1 MASEELESNYHG
13 LTGKKIGDYEMFSTQ
28 LATIN
33 QYVEHGL
40 LPNKDYKNSKRKFDK
55 LIVRRGAIP
64 ETLII
69 GDDKASGT
77 LTSKNWR
84 TYANKLH
91 TIFLKP
97 TGALLGYVTDTNST
111 YWINGQADDLQLVER
126 EDGKPM
132 PQVLNYDDE
141 TVIAEII
148 YVINNFDTRTGK
160 VLSNKKVDPT
170 ALSASVWQT
179 IWRLKADRP
188 EDCLATF
195 VELFIY
201 KFLNDLG
208 LMRKDRK
215 GRDVS
220 LDYLLTLTRD
230 EVLKEYFDVVRP
242 YIKELFSAGSDGYNV
257 INGIVLQKQNRDH
270 NIIFHE
276 LLKKFVRFGS
286 LKNTDPEFKSR
297 LYETFLQESDT
308 TNTFGQFFTPR
319 KVVGA
324 IHDMAGI
331 REMSAGKSICDPAAG
346 VGGFILE
353 PMARDLESQWTLKG
367 NIMTP
372 KHTWYSF
379 ELIPKTA
386 ILAKANA
393 LVHCGDLL
401 AEQPGRIASF
411 AAWLN
416 NVFICVEKTA
426 LGTLDRM
433 DKEKFDVIIT
443 NPPFVVSGSAD
454 FRKLITKNAARK
466 AYFAR
471 KYSGVEGLFV
481 QYIVQALKKSGDAW
495 ILLPET
501 FLLRTPDELLRKWV
515 LQNCII
521 DLVALLPERT
531 FFNTPKR
538 VVILHLKKRD
548 NLLAPAKLDEALQ
561 KEKILAFVVG
571 EIGETRDAKRF
582 PIKDNDLPELV
593 RAYAMHK
600 VGMGTSIQNKHAAL
614 ISASA
619 FGASSFNIR
628 HAWSKT
634 GARALG
640 ILSSEDD
647 PVAEKAAF
655 DKKMVSLKEMASEFI
670 AENIHII
677 PPPDAY
683 DIKAVTL
690 GDPVMF
696 SLRIGRRVLKKE
708 VFQKRTGISLF
719 SANVRKP
726 FGYVAIANAGNLEF
740 GGALWSLDSDFD
752 CRGVPAGELYSI
764 TDHCGEVRLLVSNI
778 DPHYLARQIRQAGLE
793 MGYNRD
799 FRPSLGLIKDLEIN
813 LPIDKA
819 GNFDLTLMQ
828 AWTEFHEELV
838 RRKQAIEKLLT
849 TS

>member
-13 LTGKKIGDYEMFSTQ
+13 LVGKKVGDFELFSTQ
-28 LATIN
+28 LTTIN

-40 LPNKDYKNSKRKFDK
+40 LPNKDYKNGKRKFDK
-55 LIVRRGAIP
+55 LIVRRGAVP
-64 ETLII
+64 EPLVI
-69 GDDKASGT
+69 GDDKSSGT
-77 LTSKNWR
+77 LTAKNWQS
-84 TYANKLH
+84 YADKLH
-91 TIFLKP
+91 KIFLKP
-97 TGALLGYVTDTNST
+97 TGALLGYVTDTKVT

-141 TVIAEII
+141 AVIAEIV
-148 YVINNFDTRTGK
+148 YVINNFDARTGK
-160 VLSNKKVDPT
+160 VLSNKKVNPT

-208 LMRKDRK
+208 LMRKDSK

-220 LDYLLTLTRD
+220 LDYLLKLNRD

-242 YIKELFSAGSDGYNV
+242 YIKELFPAGSDGYSI

-286 LKNTDPEFKSR
+286 LKNTDPEFKTR

-324 IHDMAGI
+324 VHDMAGI
-331 REMSAGKSICDPAAG
+331 GAMSAGKSICDPAAG
-346 VGGFILE
+346 VGGFVLE
-353 PMARDLESQWTLKG
+353 QMARDLDAQWTMKK
-367 NIMTP
+367 NAMTP
-372 KHTWYSF
+372 KHAWHSF

-401 AEQPGRIASF
+401 AEQPARIKAF
-411 AAWLN
+411 ADWLN
-416 NVFICVEKTA
+416 KVFVCAEKTA

-466 AYFAR
+466 AYFSR
-471 KYSGVEGLFV
+471 KYSGVEGLFM

-495 ILLPET
+495 VLLPES
-501 FLLRTPDELLRKWV
+501 FLLRTPDELLRKWI
-515 LQNCII
+515 LQNCIV
-521 DLVALLPERT
+521 DLIALLPERT

-538 VVILHLKKRD
+538 VVILHMKKRD
-548 NLLAPAKLDEALQ
+548 KPLAPTKWDEALA
-561 KEKILAFVVG
+561 KEKILAFVVN

-582 PIKDNDLPELV
+582 PIGENDLPDLV
-593 RAYAMHK
+593 KAYAIHK
-600 VGMGTSIQNKHAAL
+600 AGVPVPYKRAAL
-614 ISASA
+614 INASA

-628 HAWSKT
+628 HAWEKAD
-634 GARALG
+634 ARALG
-640 ILSSEDD
+640 LLSSEDD

-655 DKKMVSLKEMASEFI
+655 DTQMVRLKEMASEFI
-670 AENIHII
+670 KGHKLAA
-677 PPPDAY
+677 PPPDAC
-683 DIKAVTL
+683 DMRPVTL
-690 GDPVMF
+690 GDPMLF
-696 SLRIGRRVLKKE
+696 SLRIGRRVLKRE
-708 VFQKRTGISLF
+708 VFQKRTGIPLF

-726 FGYVAIANAGNLEF
+726 FGYVAQANAGELGF

-752 CRGVPAGELYSI
+752 CRGVPPGELYSI
-764 TDHCGEVRLLVSNI
+764 TDHCGEVCLLVDDI
-778 DPHYLARQIRQAGLE
+778 DPHYLARQIRQAGIE

-799 FRPSLGLIKDLEIN
+799 FRPSLGVIKDLEIH
-813 LPIDKA
+813 LPIDKN
-819 GNFDLTLMQ
+819 GKFDLALMQ
-828 AWTEFHEELV
+828 AWTEFHEELL
-838 RRKQAIEKLLT
+838 RRKQAIEKLLAA
-849 TS
+849 